1 MRVPEPMYAT
11 IGTEV
16 PTRPHWIFEQ
26 EYDGM
31 RVIALVTARS
41 VQLITR
47 NGRAALGVGRWA
59 LGVNR

>member
-1 MRVPEPMYAT
+1 MYAT

-16 PTRPHWIFEQ
+16 PTRRDWIFEQ